1 MIPRKLSPLDKSGLI
16 HHFKNDII
24 GDDRRLR
31 FGMPASDD
39 IVESYINDSLKDYGY
54 KNIWFVVEDKFRI
67 VATCHVAMDRETG
80 TAELGCTV
88 SPDYRNQKIGQ
99 ELFYRGVTWAAMAG
113 ANHVFMHCL
122 SENRAIQH
130 LSLIHI

>member
-39 IVESYINDSLKDYGY
+39 IVESYINDSLKVIGYGGAFHTREETEHFKSVFPAEPKVKKRGY
-54 KNIWFVVEDKFRI
+54 LAQEVAVELTLIALLTTQCKST
-67 VATCHVAMDRETG
+67 VAK
-80 TAELGCTV
+80 LL
-88 SPDYRNQKIGQ
+88 IGN
-99 ELFYRGVTWAAMAG
+99 VP
-113 ANHVFMHCL
+113 
-122 SENRAIQH
+122 
-130 LSLIHI
+130 